1 MSDGITDAYTGDRW
15 RDAKAANP
23 GLDPR
28 VNLISRQDNGKW
40 MAMESGVG
48 TFAIHAE
55 ADNLAELIAGP
66 DAITLSIEHYGALV
80 REREQ
85 AIRDYERVRDAL
97 ELAKQGDAGAIAKA
111 AKREALAAVLA
122 LYTEYGVDTYADLIE
137 AEMAKL

>member
-1 MSDGITDAYTGDRW
+1 MSDG
-15 RDAKAANP
+15 
-23 GLDPR
+23 LDSR

-55 ADNLAELIAGP
+55 ADSLADLIAGP
-66 DAITLSIEHYGALV
+66 DSVTLSIEQYGALV

-85 AIRDYERVRDAL
+85 AIREYERTRDAL
-97 ELAKQGDAGAIAKA
+97 ELAKQGDAGAIAKV
-111 AKREALAAVLA
+111 AKREVLEEMLAMREAA
-122 LYTEYGVDTYADLIE
+122 YDECEYDESCIGVAIYVRMIE

>member
-1 MSDGITDAYTGDRW
+1 MSDG
-15 RDAKAANP
+15 
-23 GLDPR
+23 LDSR

-55 ADNLAELIAGP
+55 ADSLAELIAGH
-66 DAITLSIEHYGALV
+66 DAITLPIEQYGALV

-85 AIRDYERVRDAL
+85 AIREYERVRDAL
-97 ELAKQGDAGAIAKA
+97 ELAKRGDVGAIAKA

-122 LYTEYGVDTYADLIE
+122 LREQAYEMCLDAEYAEYGVDSYAELIE
-137 AEMAKL
+137 AEMAKLG